1 MTHTSIDSPSDT
13 KLNGNYISKST
24 IYFCFLETI
33 KTKAKFQYNTLSF
46 INTLL
51 LPLFIVFHISSV
63 YNQSYIN
70 DKMIFDRIPF

>member
-1 MTHTSIDSPSDT
+1 MTHTSIDSHSDT
-13 KLNGNYISKST
+13 NLNGNYISKST

-33 KTKAKFQYNTLSF
+33 KTKAKFPCNTLCF

-63 YNQSYIN
+63 YNQRCIN